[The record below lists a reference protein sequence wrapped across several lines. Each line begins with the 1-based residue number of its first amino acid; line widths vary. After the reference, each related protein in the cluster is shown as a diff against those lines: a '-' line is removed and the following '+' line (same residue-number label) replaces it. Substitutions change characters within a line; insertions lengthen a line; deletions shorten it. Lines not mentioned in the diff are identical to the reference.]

1 MRPDGLVKLQFA
13 MQINSSLLE
22 AMRPDGLVKLQFA
35 MQINS
40 SLVGAHSSWE
50 VICAII

>member
-1 MRPDGLVKLQFA
+1 MRPDGLVRLQFA
-13 MQINSSLLE
+13 AQINSSLLE

-40 SLVGAHSSWE
+40 SLVGAHSLWE

>member
-1 MRPDGLVKLQFA
+1 MRPDGLVKLQCA

-40 SLVGAHSSWE
+40 SLLGAHSLWD

>member
-1 MRPDGLVKLQFA
+1 MRPDGLVRLQFA
-13 MQINSSLLE
+13 MQINSSLLA

-35 MQINS
+35 AQINS
-40 SLVGAHSSWE
+40 SLVGAHSLWE